1 MAFDRQN
8 ITNQGFYLLKK
19 VKDGCSLSFTSM
31 FVEQDTVAPSQM
43 PNGGG
48 LTYEQAVSDSD
59 RFRQGVMW
67 SVTPIKSYIGDNGNL
82 SVRAVGKFNT
92 DVESELIVRTAY
104 LFASVVDAHGDVVI
118 EDGRPL
124 ENVLFAVASNNN
136 TSVLQGDGKNSLYV
150 TFSVVLTNGFSSIV
164 GIENGVATLQD
175 LESIQAGANIQKLTI
190 KFDENTKDLQLF
202 DADGNLIDQANL
214 GAVGGNDD
222 AVTVHNPQYVFGEKI
237 WVDPSAVQRPCRTVY
252 VVKESDDTTHYV
264 FVSGLDAVIEELAST
279 DEAAME
285 QYKANV
291 KAFEITAQDG
301 KIVLTQLDKTFDECR
316 EIASGSIVRKPKIA
330 DFFVISDDRDPET
343 VENIGQDK
351 VRIAEG
357 LTDELA
363 AILWQGY
370 SRIISTDPNI
380 PFELTRQY
388 AIFPNTISIEEIN
401 ALIPTVAIDPSD
413 FKSVYTNGECEALK
427 LKYNALGDK
436 EVDGIQLQNAS
447 RTNLLRVL
455 KGIYEQQVSVA
466 RNAYFKADEAW
477 DSSFYVDSERRM
489 TFVSNEGLTLANE
502 SQFYNIGVEKES
514 GDEGEKQK
522 LALSRKV
529 FWSDNG
535 VQKSAILPFAF
546 VGDSGMLGGAPL
558 FTVRILTAA
567 HYTHGTKNWL
577 LNALQCSDGFK
588 AELCGQ
594 LKNNITNPSS
604 ASMDAHLFVSCADNL
619 KLRTFSSVV
628 VEIDGYTGVNHSPVS
643 QHKTL
648 GCIVP
653 FDVEKKHNPH
663 TGSFGCD
670 IDLTLPLNSWV
681 QTDAQETPLQP
692 DIITVKAYICDARPM
707 EVPEIST
714 DDRTPMVFVPF
725 NLNGITVRDTVLYGA
740 VFSDGTAENALPVV
754 LPEGV
759 RIVVDGRSA
768 DSFNDYWWYRVIA
781 VDENGNL
788 VDLDGNPT
796 DTPVHA
802 YTWSQNIREFSHEIG
817 DYDEFK
823 KYARIPAGAQLYTW
837 NDASEDVKYGS
848 PLTSSSDVII
858 AIHTQN
864 GWYGIA
870 DNTQESGYIFV
881 KDDEPGLILD
891 SLMETFNQKQH
902 DTRFADVPVQADF
915 STFYANDIHYALF
928 ENELAFPYNG
938 NPEHSY
944 GFNGL
949 LKDSFNDNIDAFY
962 FAPDPDIDPS
972 IYDSL
977 NRFCIVG
984 KPLVY
989 LIDDSDH
996 TSYTRVKPF
1005 TVSDELV
1012 LRLPTVDGTG
1022 DWVRVLMENPDF
1034 VDKYYETDDKL
1045 GIGFTVKPEYY
1056 DAHPDIHR
1064 HEDSIYWCSKSLMTI
1079 TPAVLEPYEDTTI
1092 TELDRYATGT
1102 DIVNKYERPLNDSEP
1117 IGTIDLS
1124 EIPYLKVS
1132 GTTANGFARIDAL
1145 PEYYLRLSDITLSLV
1160 ETPAEDETYIIT
1172 ASELNPVTY
1181 YQGVMPDS
1189 KLVSPV
1195 TVTEGTFT
1203 CHVIK
1208 GKSVLTAQYS
1218 SSDDAEPIQC
1228 YLPSTLV
1235 AIRLTDEDITRIRQD
1250 IANARDD
1257 FSIELV
1263 DGNIMLPQAV
1273 QAMDVDDLSITVLD
1287 RTAQVSLIGQ
1297 SSDDAEQNNT
1307 INPAPVSGEGN

>member
-82 SVRAVGKFNT
+82 SVRAIGKFNT

-351 VRIAEG
+351 VRLAEG

-413 FKSVYTNGECEALK
+413 FKAVYTNGECEALK

-447 RTNLLRVL
+447 RMTLLRVL

-466 RNAYFKADEAW
+466 RKAYLKADEAW
-477 DSSFYVDSERRM
+477 DSSFYVDSARRM

-577 LNALQCSDGFK
+577 LNAIQCSDGFK

-802 YTWSQNIREFSHEIG
+802 YTWSQNIREYEREIG
-817 DYDEFK
+817 EYEEFK
-823 KYARIPAGAQLYTW
+823 KYARIPAGAQLYVW
-837 NDASEDVKYGS
+837 NEESDDVKYGL
-848 PLTSSSDVII
+848 PLTSSTDVII
-858 AIHTQN
+858 DIHTQN

-870 DNTQESGYIFV
+870 DTTQNSGYVFV
-881 KDDEPGLILD
+881 KDNEPGLILD
-891 SLMETFNQKQH
+891 SLMETYRNKTH
-902 DTRFADVPVQADF
+902 DERFSNVPVGF
-915 STFYANDIHYALF
+915 WSGNRNFRALF
-928 ENELAFPYNG
+928 GSDMGFE
-938 NPEHSY
+938 SY
-944 GFNGL
+944 FSVHGLGGGTGL
-949 LKDSFNDNIDAFY
+949 LKDSFDDSLSAFY
-962 FAPDPDIDPS
+962 VKPDSPDE
-972 IYDSL
+972 YDSL
-977 NRFCIVG
+977 NE
-984 KPLVY
+984 L
-989 LIDDSDH
+989 LIAQRDFLLISGSESH
-996 TSYTRVKPF
+996 SSYTRVKPF
-1005 TVSDELV
+1005 RVSDVLV
-1012 LRLPTVDGTG
+1012 EHAYKADTNLYGLNR
-1022 DWVRVLMENPDF
+1022 MEFPEEYEIDR
-1034 VDKYYETDDKL
+1034 YYESDDKL
-1045 GIGFTVKPEYY
+1045 DIGVSLNTDRDV
-1056 DAHPDIHR
+1056 I
-1064 HEDSIYWCSKSLMTI
+1064 IWTSKALMTI

-1160 ETPAEDETYIIT
+1160 ETPAEDETYIVT